1 MSGASARKPAYLI
14 VNADDYGYFDC
25 VSRGILES
33 ARQGIVTATG
43 IFATS
48 INFKEHAGWLA
59 DVDSLDTGVHL
70 NLTDQVPLT
79 AAMVKKLS
87 RWAGRFPD
95 KYSVAKGVLSGA
107 ISARD
112 VKLEW
117 QAQIERCLEQGL
129 NIEFLNS
136 HEHIHM
142 LPPLFTVVQELA
154 TEYGI
159 PHVRFPASELFQELA
174 IGAVIR
180 DVAMKV
186 AGLYNRHRRRE
197 PAARFLGMG
206 SSGKLSMKYLQ
217 QCLPKLKPGSV
228 YELMCHP
235 GFADN
240 SEISDP
246 RLLQYHDW
254 NGELETLT
262 NPEVKD
268 ILDSCG
274 IRLIGYRHLE
284 IQGTRLTVRNEAK

>member
-1 MSGASARKPAYLI
+1 MSTASNRQPAYLI

-25 VSRGILES
+25 VSRGILEA
-33 ARQGIVTATG
+33 ARHGIVTATG

-48 INFKEHAGWLA
+48 VNFREHADWLV

-70 NLTDQVPLT
+70 NITDQAPLT
-79 AAMVKKLS
+79 AAMQKKLS
-87 RWAGRFPD
+87 RWAGRFPN
-95 KYSVAKGVLSGA
+95 KYTIARAIMSGT
-107 ISARD
+107 ISTRD
-112 VKLEW
+112 VKHEW

-129 NIEFLNS
+129 SPGFLNS

-142 LPPLFTVVQELA
+142 LPSLFPVIQDLA
-154 TEYGI
+154 AEYDI
-159 PHVRFPASELFQELA
+159 PHVRFSTSELFRELS

-180 DVAMKV
+180 DVLMKAM
-186 AGLYNRHRRRE
+186 GLINRHHCRG
-197 PAARFLGMG
+197 PTARFLGMG
-206 SSGKLSMKYLQ
+206 SSGKLSVEYLQ
-217 QCLPKLKPGSV
+217 QRIPKLRPGGI

-235 GFADN
+235 GFTDR

-254 NGELETLT
+254 NGERETLT

-268 ILDSCG
+268 MLDSCG

-284 IQGTRLTVRNEAK
+284 IQGTQLTVRNEAE